1 MEVALTTSKDNAAT
15 ERKVAVEAVQ
25 RQARAPVRGTIDT
38 GALTR
43 QRPPLRLVTRE
54 VAARLA
60 GVPLA
65 EVDRW
70 HSTGTGPR
78 AYRVAGCWV
87 YRAREVELFVRTGG
101 RVWG

>member
-1 MEVALTTSKDNAAT
+1 VTTSKDSAAT
-15 ERKVAVEAVQ
+15 EHKVASEAVQ
-25 RQARAPVRGTIDT
+25 RQARVAARCAIDT
-38 GALTR
+38 GGLTR

-60 GVPLA
+60 GVPVA

-87 YRAREVELFVRTGG
+87 YRAREVELFVRTGR
-101 RVWG
+101 RVCG